1 MRYLRF
7 MNNMRVSYKLIGA
20 FFTVA
25 FLSGV
30 VGIYS
35 IFQIN
40 TLGSTVTEIIE
51 VNVEQADYAM
61 EITIDM
67 KTQLITIHAAML
79 GETDMLADFAP
90 AYDDITQSFTELMPL
105 MAGTLYE
112 SSVASLESK
121 YQTYVELANGSNG
134 VFEST
139 EKQQVASQ
147 RQKDLYF
154 RIDELL
160 DKLDGDFST
169 LEELVVDYAV
179 ANLIPVNYT
188 LVDNAMELN
197 LLLWRCGDRAR
208 MYMATELNN
217 SAEHTALRQTLREE
231 YADSASILNESSFVQ
246 SGLEKEFTD
255 LMNEA
260 ETNFAEAVI
269 AGQANVTMTLL
280 LSEAKSKFLFDE
292 EQDDNFAT
300 AIRCQED
307 GVFVI
312 QDDLVAKKV
321 IAENAMNQADAIGE
335 ELVAGFQELEI
346 WVEEQLD
353 LAAAHSKQIFADSLM
368 LITAFA
374 IFAIVGGITIGIL
387 MSRSI
392 TKPLDSV
399 VGTSSMVAER
409 NLSIDLEHLD
419 LDRKDEVG
427 ILGKSVSAMVESLH
441 SVISAIQLSA
451 EQVATSSEELASTS
465 EEVNAASEEIAATIQ
480 QVSRGASDQSN
491 LSVKAM
497 EEINKMSEVVDSSL
511 QQIENVLQIIEDIAG
526 QTNILALNAAIEAAR
541 AGEYGRGFAVVADN
555 VRRLAEETKVNSSDI
570 SSITKDVVVS
580 LGASVMNL
588 QETLQNFASQSEE
601 FSASSEQ
608 VSAATEEQTAAM
620 HQMTSAA
627 QDLTKLGEELSQEV
641 AQFILPERI
650 K

>member
-1 MRYLRF
+1 

>member
-90 AYDDITQSFTELMPL
+90 AYDDITQGFTELMPL

-188 LVDNAMELN
+188 LVDNVMELN

-387 MSRSI
+387 ISRSI

>member
-1 MRYLRF
+1 

-188 LVDNAMELN
+188 LVDNVMELN

-387 MSRSI
+387 ISRSI

>member
-188 LVDNAMELN
+188 LVDNVMELN

-387 MSRSI
+387 ISRSI

>member
-1 MRYLRF
+1 

-90 AYDDITQSFTELMPL
+90 AYDDITQGFTELMPL

-188 LVDNAMELN
+188 LVDNVMELN

-387 MSRSI
+387 ISRSI